1 MKRYK
6 PTTPGSRGAVG
17 HDFSGLTKKEPE
29 KQLLRPILRLKGRS
43 GGKITVRHRG
53 GGHKRQYRLIDFKM
67 FRFDEPAKVQAIEY
81 DPNRTSFIALVV
93 YGDGKKSYILAPE
106 KLKVGDSV
114 ISSEKRIAFQAG
126 NRMPLKYL
134 PSGTEVFNI
143 EMLPR
148 GGGKLARSAGNLAR
162 VLACENGYAQV
173 ALPSGEKRMIHE
185 DCLATIGQL
194 SNLDHNKIVLGK
206 AGKSRWLGR
215 RPTVR
220 GTAMSP
226 GDHPHGGGEGRSLT
240 GLRKGP
246 KTKLGKLA
254 YGVKTRKKRSRSNR
268 FILERRKGRK

>member
-1 MKRYK
+1 
-6 PTTPGSRGAVG
+6 
-17 HDFSGLTKKEPE
+17 
-29 KQLLRPILRLKGRS
+29 
-43 GGKITVRHRG
+43 
-53 GGHKRQYRLIDFKM
+53 
-67 FRFDEPAKVQAIEY
+67 
-81 DPNRTSFIALVV
+81 
-93 YGDGKKSYILAPE
+93 
-106 KLKVGDSV
+106 
-114 ISSEKRIAFQAG
+114 
-126 NRMPLKYL
+126 
-134 PSGTEVFNI
+134 
-143 EMLPR
+143 LPR

-246 KTKLGKLA
+246 KTKWGKLA